1 MLRFQHYKGC
11 YCLPLLIQGEI
22 LGPNSPQLYS
32 PGSHLRLRKAGS
44 AHRCTLT
51 ALPGRVT
58 PTCVNTADIYS
69 HAEAPARYRVL
80 LEVTGQS
87 RTQGAKRCC
96 ITPLSAARGRGTS
109 SVRRCRIRSAL
120 QPAFLLAWAVGED
133 IPNHSLNLAY
143 ALLWIAS
150 TRVGIALA
158 VSTSCIP
165 ASQQDINIYKKPRL

>member
-22 LGPNSPQLYS
+22 LGPNSPQRYS

-80 LEVTGQS
+80 LEVTGQLNTGCKALLYHTAIGCTGQRDFQS
-87 RTQGAKRCC
+87 RETMPNQVCPPACFPPSLGRPGGHPKPQPEPCLCFALDCEHPRRYCTCC
-96 ITPLSAARGRGTS
+96 IHQLHS
-109 SVRRCRIRSAL
+109 SE
-120 QPAFLLAWAVGED
+120 PAG
-133 IPNHSLNLAY
+133 Y
-143 ALLWIAS
+143 
-150 TRVGIALA
+150 
-158 VSTSCIP
+158 
-165 ASQQDINIYKKPRL
+165 